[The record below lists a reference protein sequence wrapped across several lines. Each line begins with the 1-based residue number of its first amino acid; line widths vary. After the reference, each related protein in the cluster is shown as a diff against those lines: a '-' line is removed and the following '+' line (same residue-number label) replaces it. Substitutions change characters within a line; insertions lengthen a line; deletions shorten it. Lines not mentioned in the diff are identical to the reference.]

1 METPTELTPMES
13 SEEPPRTSDSTGET
27 KVSTRGAQYCSVTGC
42 HSNTKV
48 HRDLKFYRFPT
59 ESYWNS
65 TRRKLWII
73 ALNRRNSDGSRWQPS
88 TSSRICSV
96 HFQTGARC
104 DDPDDPDYVPNLF
117 PVVPKKPKSKA
128 EKAKIAQRLAKGD
141 RILRYLYWLMGSKS

>member
-96 HFQTGARC
+96 HFQTGATT
-104 DDPDDPDYVPNLF
+104 PMTPTTFQTFF
-117 PVVPKKPKSKA
+117 PWCRKSPSRKPRKPKLPK
-128 EKAKIAQRLAKGD
+128 E
-141 RILRYLYWLMGSKS
+141 